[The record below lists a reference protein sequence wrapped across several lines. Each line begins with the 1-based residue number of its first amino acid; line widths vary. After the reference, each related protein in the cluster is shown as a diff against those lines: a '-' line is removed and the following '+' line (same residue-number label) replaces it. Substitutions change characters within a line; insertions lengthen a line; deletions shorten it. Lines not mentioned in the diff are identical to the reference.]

1 MQNRDTVKEMSGKN
15 KDFPIN
21 SMQNDE
27 DMGGSGIESQFDRAT
42 QALRDLVLRGA
53 FPLDV
58 KLPEARAAE
67 LIGVSRTPARLAMA
81 ALERDGLL
89 VRLSRRGFRVRSFS
103 LDEVVEAILVRGEL
117 EAIAARTIAER
128 GLGASFC
135 ERMKVEIARGEELLK
150 SRTFNA
156 PARLA
161 WCEIN
166 EAFHAT
172 LVEASGMRPLASA
185 YAQVNLVP
193 LASPRAT
200 IFNVA
205 EPELLH
211 QQLVVAQDDHSRI
224 LNALVDRQSTRAA
237 ALVAEH
243 AYRSGE
249 NKRRNF
255 PHIDMQAMIVETP
268 GIALVR
274 TSDQKPV
281 ETNDPA
287 YARARRP
294 SASSRA

>member
-1 MQNRDTVKEMSGKN
+1 MSARDARNAPNGMQSDGDAEALAV
-15 KDFPIN
+15 
-21 SMQNDE
+21 
-27 DMGGSGIESQFDRAT
+27 ESQFDRAT
-42 QALRDLVLRGA
+42 ERLRALVLRGA

-89 VRLSRRGFRVRSFS
+89 VRLPRRGFRVRSFS

-117 EAIAARTIAER
+117 EGVAVCATAER
-128 GLGASFC
+128 GLGKSFR
-135 ERMKVEIARGEELLK
+135 ERMEASIARADELLK
-150 SRTFNA
+150 ASTFDA
-156 PARLA
+156 AARLA
-161 WCEIN
+161 WCDIN

-172 LVEASGMRPLASA
+172 LVEASGLRPLAAA

-205 EPELLH
+205 EPALLH
-211 QQLVVAQDDHSRI
+211 RQLTAAHEDHGRI
-224 LNALVDRQSTRAA
+224 LAALIDRQSTRAA
-237 ALVAEH
+237 ALVREH

-255 PHIDMQAMIVETP
+255 PHIDMQAMVVETP
-268 GIALVR
+268 GVALVR
-274 TSDQKPV
+274 MPGAGAMAAQP
-281 ETNDPA
+281 P
-287 YARARRP
+287 R
-294 SASSRA
+294 

>member
-1 MQNRDTVKEMSGKN
+1 V
-15 KDFPIN
+15 N
-21 SMQNDE
+21 SMQTDE
-27 DMGGSGIESQFDRAT
+27 DAGASIIESQFDRAT
-42 QALRDLVLRGA
+42 EALRALVLRGA

-89 VRLSRRGFRVRSFS
+89 VRLPRRGFRVRSFS
-103 LDEVVEAILVRGEL
+103 LDDVIEAIVVRGEL
-117 EAIAARTIAER
+117 EAVAARTIAER
-128 GLGASFC
+128 GLGAIFR
-135 ERMKVEIARGEELLK
+135 ERMDAEIARAEELLK
-150 SRTFNA
+150 TRSFNA
-156 PARLA
+156 AARLT

-166 EAFHAT
+166 EAFHTT
-172 LVEASGMRPLASA
+172 LVEACGMRPLASA

-205 EPELLH
+205 EPELLS
-211 QQLVVAQDDHSRI
+211 QQLIAAHEDHGRI
-224 LNALVDRQSTRAA
+224 INALVDRQSMRAA
-237 ALVAEH
+237 ALVREH

-268 GIALVR
+268 GIALVQ
-274 TSDQKPV
+274 TSGQR
-281 ETNDPA
+281 A
-287 YARARRP
+287 QARA
-294 SASSRA
+294 

>member
-1 MQNRDTVKEMSGKN
+1 MSHKIGLE
-15 KDFPIN
+15 PEN

-27 DMGGSGIESQFDRAT
+27 DGGASSLDSQFDRAT
-42 QALRDLVLRGA
+42 ETLRALVLRGA

-89 VRLSRRGFRVRSFS
+89 VRLPRRGFRVRSFS
-103 LDEVVEAILVRGEL
+103 LDEVVEAIVVRGEL
-117 EAIAARTIAER
+117 EAVAARTISER
-128 GLGASFC
+128 GLAANFR
-135 ERMKVEIARGEELLK
+135 ERMEDEIARGEDVLK

-166 EAFHAT
+166 EAFHAS

-205 EPELLH
+205 EPELLR
-211 QQLVVAQDDHSRI
+211 QQLIVAQDDHSRI
-224 LNALVDRQSTRAA
+224 LNALVDRQSMRAA
-237 ALVAEH
+237 ALVREH

-274 TSDQKPV
+274 TSDQKAV
-281 ETNDPA
+281 EKV
-287 YARARRP
+287 
-294 SASSRA
+294 

>member
-1 MQNRDTVKEMSGKN
+1 MQNEVMVKTMSARQDVVAQNG
-15 KDFPIN
+15 
-21 SMQNDE
+21 MQNQRE
-27 DMGGSGIESQFDRAT
+27 AEVLAEESQFDRAT
-42 QALRDLVLRGA
+42 ERLRALVLRGA

-89 VRLSRRGFRVRSFS
+89 VRLPRRGFRVRSFS

-117 EAIAARTIAER
+117 EAVAVRASAER
-128 GLGASFC
+128 GLGKSFR
-135 ERMKVEIARGEELLK
+135 EQMEAAITRADDLLTA
-150 SRTFNA
+150 RTFDA
-156 PARLA
+156 AARRL
-161 WCEIN
+161 WCDIN
-166 EAFHAT
+166 EAFHTT
-172 LVEASGMRPLASA
+172 LVEASGLRPLASA

-211 QQLVVAQDDHSRI
+211 RQLTAAHEDHGRI
-224 LNALVDRQSTRAA
+224 LTALIDRQSTRAA
-237 ALVAEH
+237 ALVREH

-255 PHIDMQAMIVETP
+255 PHIDMQAMVIETP

-274 TSDQKPV
+274 MPGAEKAD
-281 ETNDPA
+281 EG
-287 YARARRP
+287 
-294 SASSRA
+294 

>member
-1 MQNRDTVKEMSGKN
+1 L
-15 KDFPIN
+15 
-21 SMQNDE
+21 
-27 DMGGSGIESQFDRAT
+27 RA
-42 QALRDLVLRGA
+42 LVLRGA
-53 FPLDV
+53 FPIDV

-89 VRLSRRGFRVRSFS
+89 VRLPRRGFRVRSFS

-117 EAIAARTIAER
+117 EAIAVRATAER
-128 GLGASFC
+128 GLGRTFRGRLEEA
-135 ERMKVEIARGEELLK
+135 IARAEDLLTTK
-150 SRTFNA
+150 TFDA
-156 PARLA
+156 TARLA
-161 WCEIN
+161 WCDIN

-172 LVEASGMRPLASA
+172 LVEASGLRPLASA

-211 QQLVVAQDDHSRI
+211 RQLTAAHEDHVRI
-224 LNALVDRQSTRAA
+224 LGALLERQSTRAA
-237 ALVAEH
+237 ALVREH

-255 PHIDMQAMIVETP
+255 PHIDMQAMVIETP

-274 TSDQKPV
+274 MPSA
-281 ETNDPA
+281 E
-287 YARARRP
+287 ARAP
-294 SASSRA
+294 D

>member
-1 MQNRDTVKEMSGKN
+1 MQNEAD
-15 KDFPIN
+15 
-21 SMQNDE
+21 
-27 DMGGSGIESQFDRAT
+27 GSGLESQFDRAT
-42 QALRDLVLRGA
+42 EALRALVLQGA

-67 LIGVSRTPARLAMA
+67 LIGVSRTPVRLAMA

-89 VRLSRRGFRVRSFS
+89 MRLPRRGFRVRSFS

-128 GLGASFC
+128 GLAAGFR
-135 ERMKVEIARGEELLK
+135 ERMDAEIVRGRQVLKTMNFDAAAARI
-150 SRTFNA
+150 
-156 PARLA
+156 A

-166 EAFHAT
+166 EAFHAA
-172 LVEASGMRPLASA
+172 LVEACGMRPLASA
-185 YAQVNLVP
+185 YVQVNLVP

-205 EPELLH
+205 EPELLCR
-211 QQLVVAQDDHSRI
+211 QLMVAHEDHSRI
-224 LNALVDRQSTRAA
+224 LNALVDRQSMRAA
-237 ALVAEH
+237 ALVREH

-255 PHIDMQAMIVETP
+255 PHIDMQAMIVEVP

-274 TSDQKPV
+274 M
-281 ETNDPA
+281 NG
-287 YARARRP
+287 
-294 SASSRA
+294 